1 MIAFKC
7 ITTFTPTKH
16 GLFHEGRPARRKNF
30 ILHSKSNDSE
40 SAAPPPE
47 GDMQKQEVLAKIAML
62 QTQKVRLT
70 EFLDERSDYLT
81 QFAEE
86 ANAEINQI
94 GEEALKELEETSAR
108 IMGNLESQMQAF
120 EESAESSKL
129 EIEKNE
135 QMLAEFEGQ
144 IEEKRNEGM
153 FFKNLGDKTPIDK
166 EKGMKEAI
174 KEAKKIQQTI
184 TESAGQKT
192 RRNIYLA
199 LIGLLSIGIVDSLIS
214 STDYRKA
221 LVLGALLFGV
231 LTQVIYEQSIVSKSE
246 QAQEAETKENK

>member
-1 MIAFKC
+1 
-7 ITTFTPTKH
+7 
-16 GLFHEGRPARRKNF
+16 
-30 ILHSKSNDSE
+30 
-40 SAAPPPE
+40 
-47 GDMQKQEVLAKIAML
+47 
-62 QTQKVRLT
+62 
-70 EFLDERSDYLT
+70 
-81 QFAEE
+81 
-86 ANAEINQI
+86 
-94 GEEALKELEETSAR
+94 
-108 IMGNLESQMQAF
+108 MGNLESQMQAF